1 MIENVL
7 FDDKRGIERK
17 ICVKIW
23 AEVNTMEWS
32 TIFHNIKKRHDFKE
46 MHDFL
51 EKEYATETVYPDREN
66 IYQAFDLTP
75 FENVKVVILG
85 QDPYHGPNQA
95 HGLAFSV
102 QPNAKFPPSLR
113 NMYKELADD
122 IGCVRQ
128 SPHLQD
134 WAREGVLLLNTV
146 LTVRKG
152 EAHSHRNI
160 GWETFTNE
168 IIQAVSDHKEGV
180 VFILW
185 GKPAQQKIKWIDQSK
200 HYIIKSPHPSPL
212 SAHRGFFGSKPYSTA
227 NHYLEEQG
235 QTPIHWCERK
245 EDHNE

>member
-1 MIENVL
+1 
-7 FDDKRGIERK
+7 
-17 ICVKIW
+17 
-23 AEVNTMEWS
+23 
-32 TIFHNIKKRHDFKE
+32 
-46 MHDFL
+46 
-51 EKEYATETVYPDREN
+51 
-66 IYQAFDLTP
+66 
-75 FENVKVVILG
+75 
-85 QDPYHGPNQA
+85 
-95 HGLAFSV
+95 
-102 QPNAKFPPSLR
+102 
-113 NMYKELADD
+113 MYKELADD

-168 IIQAVSDHKEGV
+168 IIQAVSDYKEGV

>member
-1 MIENVL
+1 
-7 FDDKRGIERK
+7 
-17 ICVKIW
+17 
-23 AEVNTMEWS
+23 MEWS
-32 TIFHNIKKRHDFKE
+32 TIFHNIKERHDFKE

-51 EKEYATETVYPDREN
+51 EKEYATEIVYPDREN

-227 NHYLEEQG
+227 NHYLKEQG